1 MSQAYAADFKSLRQV
16 IGGAPERGSRAGEL
30 KGRGEKEK

>member
-1 MSQAYAADFKSLRQV
+1 MSLAYAADFRSLRQV
-16 IGGAPERGSRAGEL
+16 VGAAPERGSRAGEL

>member
-1 MSQAYAADFKSLRQV
+1 MSQAYAADFRSLRQV
-16 IGGAPERGSRAGEL
+16 MPERGSRAGEL